1 MFSGPENFPLP
12 RTPTT
17 RQLSCSKDH
26 QDRGAIRRSRAVR
39 PLYAWCDSLAVQ
51 KQCMPVC
58 LDVHE
63 MRREKT
69 GQGSCAIIQ
78 HALLGYVRLGPEGYP
93 TK

>member
-1 MFSGPENFPLP
+1 
-12 RTPTT
+12 
-17 RQLSCSKDH
+17 
-26 QDRGAIRRSRAVR
+26 
-39 PLYAWCDSLAVQ
+39 
-51 KQCMPVC
+51 MPVC